1 MEGAKMLRELVVAL
15 MLFSLTSGA
24 DARVVLRDYIA
35 AAKDEKARNVL
46 KIYLSGVIDGIIYF
60 DAALAIEGR
69 QLFCKPDDVTL
80 TFDQAEDIMM
90 REAQDMKDVVG
101 GPGDYPVSLR
111 KHA

>member
-1 MEGAKMLRELVVAL
+1 MVVAL

-24 DARVVLRDYIA
+24 DARVVLRDYTA

-69 QLFCKPDDVTL
+69 QRLFCKPATWHSPLTRPKTL
-80 TFDQAEDIMM
+80 
-90 REAQDMKDVVG
+90 
-101 GPGDYPVSLR
+101 
-111 KHA
+111 